1 MLEEMIFVID
11 WPFGEVKKKN
21 KPHNTVCI
29 LL

>member
-11 WPFGEVKKKN
+11 WPFGEVKIN
-21 KPHNTVCI
+21 NPHNTECI